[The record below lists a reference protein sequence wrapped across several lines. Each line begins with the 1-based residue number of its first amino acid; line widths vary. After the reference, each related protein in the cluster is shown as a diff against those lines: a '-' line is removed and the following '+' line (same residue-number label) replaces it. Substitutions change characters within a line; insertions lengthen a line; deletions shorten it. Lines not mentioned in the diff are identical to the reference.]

1 MDLSLLDVGVFLAFV
16 AFVVCLSL
24 YKSRKEETGEDYF
37 LAGRN
42 LTWPLIGFSLIAS
55 NISTE
60 HFVGMSGQGA
70 GAAGLAIASY
80 EWMAAITLVVVAL
93 FFLPKFLRVGIY
105 TIPEYL
111 EYRYNPAARAIMSFF
126 VMVIYVLVSIAA
138 VLYTGGLAIRTM
150 FGLNL
155 YLVIFLLGL
164 IAATYTIYG
173 GLKAV
178 IWAGPYS
185 RSGTAYRGLY
195 RYDIRI
201 QRGRRR

>member
-1 MDLSLLDVGVFLAFV
+1 MELSWFDIGVFLSF
-16 AFVVCLSL
+16 VCLVVGFSL

-70 GAAGLAIASY
+70 GSVGLAIASY
-80 EWMAAITLVVVAL
+80 EWMAAITLVFVAL
-93 FFLPKFLRVGIY
+93 FFLPKFLRSGIY

-111 EYRYNPAARAIMSFF
+111 EYRYNAAARGIMSFF
-126 VMVIYVLVSIAA
+126 VMVIYAFVSIAA
-138 VLYTGGLAIRTM
+138 VLYTGGLAIKTM

-155 YLVIFLLGL
+155 YVVIFLIGL
-164 IAATYTIYG
+164 IAGAYTI
-173 GLKAV
+173 
-178 IWAGPYS
+178 
-185 RSGTAYRGLY
+185 
-195 RYDIRI
+195 
-201 QRGRRR
+201 

>member
-1 MDLSLLDVGVFLAFV
+1 MELSLLDIGVFLAFV

-93 FFLPKFLRVGIY
+93 FFLPKFLKVGIY
-105 TIPEYL
+105 TIL
-111 EYRYNPAARAIMSFF
+111 EYRYNPAVRAIMSFF

-138 VLYTGGLAIRTM
+138 VLYTGGRHNRAAALRTYLWRPAAVLANTRHC
-150 FGLNL
+150 
-155 YLVIFLLGL
+155 
-164 IAATYTIYG
+164 
-173 GLKAV
+173 
-178 IWAGPYS
+178 
-185 RSGTAYRGLY
+185 
-195 RYDIRI
+195 
-201 QRGRRR
+201 